1 MIFRRGSLRGLPSAS
16 GCVLIGHRPFD
27 IRTGPR
33 NHTLISLR
41 LGGHRRA
48 SITAVKKNGTLSPLN
63 VDGNQQRS
71 LRGLDWVNFFM
82 ADVGTGI
89 GPFLAIYLTATRH
102 WDPASIGMVVSAQA
116 IASVVAQVPAGWLVD
131 NSTRK
136 KWLVISG
143 AILVAAGCVGIVLAR
158 NVASEVAVQIV
169 IGLTAAI
176 FPPAI
181 AAIALGIVGK
191 SRLSGRAGRNE
202 GFNHTGNVVF
212 AVLAGLIGAR
222 FGQQWIFYAS
232 ALFATGTVVSAWMIR
247 DEDIDNEA
255 ARAADEGDKSRAP
268 RIASLSDLI
277 GDRRILIFTA
287 SVVLFHFANAA
298 MLPLVGELLS
308 KGHDGASSM
317 YMSACIVVAQLV
329 MIPVAILT
337 GKLADPWG
345 RKPLFLIGFCV
356 LAVRGVLYTLGNGA
370 IYLIAVQSLDGVG
383 AAIFGV
389 LWIII
394 ISDLAK
400 GTGRFNLL
408 QGAIQAALGLGAFL
422 SNFLAGFVV
431 KSWGH
436 SVGFLGLA
444 GIALTGFAFFAL
456 FMPETKDPSTP
467 EIEKAS
473 PAVAS
478 IS

>member
-1 MIFRRGSLRGLPSAS
+1 MA
-16 GCVLIGHRPFD
+16 D
-27 IRTGPR
+27 Q
-33 NHTLISLR
+33 
-41 LGGHRRA
+41 
-48 SITAVKKNGTLSPLN
+48 
-63 VDGNQQRS
+63 NQDRS
-71 LRGLDWVNFFM
+71 LKGLDWVNFFM
-82 ADVGTGI
+82 ADVATGI

-102 WDPASIGMVVSAQA
+102 WDPASVGMVVAAQA
-116 IASVVAQVPAGWLVD
+116 VAGVVAQVPAGWLVD
-131 NSTRK
+131 NSTKK
-136 KWLVISG
+136 KWLVIFG
-143 AILVAAGCVGIVLAR
+143 AMLVATGCVAIVLAR

-169 IGLTAAI
+169 IGVTAAI

-191 SRLSGRAGRNE
+191 PKLSRRAGRNE
-202 GFNHTGNVVF
+202 GYNHAGNVVF
-212 AVLAGLIGAR
+212 AVLAGAIGAA

-232 ALFATGTVVSAWMIR
+232 ALFATGTVISAWMIR

-255 ARAADEGDKSRAP
+255 ARAADEGDSPKENGTKAP
-268 RIASLSDLI
+268 RLASLSDLL

-308 KGHDGASSM
+308 KGKDGASSM
-317 YMSACIVVAQLV
+317 YMSACIVAAQLV

-345 RKPLFLIGFCV
+345 RKPIFLIGFAV
-356 LAVRGVLYTLGNGA
+356 LALRGVLYTLGKGA
-370 IYLIAVQSLDGVG
+370 VYLIAVQSLDGVG

-389 LWIII
+389 LWVII

-431 KSWGH
+431 RSLGH
-436 SVGFLGLA
+436 NAGFLGLA
-444 GIALTGFAFFAL
+444 GIASIGLVFFAL
-456 FMPETKDPSTP
+456 FMPETKDQGIHGTVRPSPT
-467 EIEKAS
+467 AA
-473 PAVAS
+473 PAPV
-478 IS
+478 